1 MRAPPSDFG
10 AVMFSVAVPDLP
22 TTTDLIDGD
31 AGGPKGLCQLA
42 VVWVF
47 ELQAARVRIVCNLEL
62 LLTQV
67 CKFNNLDPGV
77 PEGAEP
83 FWNQVLAS

>member
-10 AVMFSVAVPDLP
+10 AVMFSVTVPDLP

-42 VVWVF
+42 VV
-47 ELQAARVRIVCNLEL
+47 
-62 LLTQV
+62 
-67 CKFNNLDPGV
+67 
-77 PEGAEP
+77 
-83 FWNQVLAS
+83 